1 MEDFRLIRV
10 DIGDEWERRK
20 LVALFRESLRKN
32 GLVSDDYLYHAFD
45 ANASVNGAT
54 AIDLIGLIGCETR
67 APEHYTCGVA
77 DGLKARSK
85 LYNPLE
91 TAVMLGKPGLL
102 IYKRRSL
109 VLIDGSASTYRFKG
123 RDYMRGLVA
132 VLLAKRPR
140 HSRVPEIHPDL

>member
-67 APEHYTCGVA
+67 APELSESLRLHDESGAPQTTDPACGPVRCA
-77 DGLKARSK
+77 DR
-85 LYNPLE
+85 
-91 TAVMLGKPGLL
+91 
-102 IYKRRSL
+102 
-109 VLIDGSASTYRFKG
+109 G
-123 RDYMRGLVA
+123 R
-132 VLLAKRPR
+132 
-140 HSRVPEIHPDL
+140 